1 MEEWGAIGLFILLFT
16 PTLGRLHWIA
26 GLVSIV
32 AGVLVMILTG
42 NDSVGSLGIA
52 GVVCIASGFTHN
64 KITGEIVI
72 TDIFSYVAGILLII
86 LAFVA
91 AG

>member
-1 MEEWGAIGLFILLFT
+1 MEVIGFIILLFT

-32 AGVLVMILTG
+32 AGVLVMILTS
-42 NDSVGSLGIA
+42 NDSVGSLGMA
-52 GVVCIASGFTHN
+52 GLACIGSGFTHK

-72 TDIFSYVAGILLII
+72 TDIFTYVAGILLII

-91 AG
+91 VNV